1 MVLRLHAT
9 VENEEDGWVFQVYR
23 QNISYYQFISP
34 ETPIAQETFRDR
46 IEAIL
51 TLDPAEEARL

>member
-23 QNISYYQFISP
+23 ENISYYGYICPVS
-34 ETPIAQETFRDR
+34 PIAQETLRDR

-51 TLDPAEEARL
+51 TLDPQEEDNL